1 MVRENTERWISIVLT
16 MMPNKTDA
24 AVVAFRYPAIYRY
37 TCNMDILYFPFDKQ
51 RCQMFFGSW
60 MYDAAGIDYFPL
72 TEHVIMTDFIPSE
85 EWRVMIFT
93 CNRELQTYKCCAI
106 PFSVLICDLVIQ
118 RKPLHYLVNLV
129 VPTLIITLISFVG
142 FFSPASTNGERT
154 EKVNLGI
161 TTLLAMS
168 ILLLMVSD
176 QMPTTSNFVPLI
188 GTYIFGA
195 SSVIALYFV
204 ATVYYVL

>member
-1 MVRENTERWISIVLT
+1 MQLRFFFYFRSSLEMVRENTERWISIVLT
-16 MMPNKTDA
+16 MEENQTSA
-24 AVVAFRYPAIYRY
+24 TVAFRYPAIYRY

-51 RCQMFFGSW
+51 RCTMFFGSW

-72 TEHVIMTDFIPSE
+72 TEHVIMTDYIPSE
-85 EWRVMIFT
+85 EWTVLAFT
-93 CNRELQTYKCCAI
+93 CRRQLNRYKCCPV
-106 PFSVLICDLVIQ
+106 PFAVLICDLILH

-188 GTYIFGA
+188 GK
-195 SSVIALYFV
+195 
-204 ATVYYVL
+204 

>member
-16 MMPNKTDA
+16 MSKDDLTSST
-24 AVVAFRYPAIYRY
+24 VAFRYPAIYRY

-51 RCQMFFGSW
+51 RCNMLFGSW

-72 TEHVIMTDFIPSE
+72 TESVILTDFIPSE
-85 EWRVMIFT
+85 EWEVISFT
-93 CNRELQTYKCCAI
+93 CKRELNYYKCCVV

-188 GTYIFGA
+188 GEK
-195 SSVIALYFV
+195 
-204 ATVYYVL
+204 